1 MAVASTSAAGTSATG
16 STERRSETELRSI
29 FDAQTGQSYRTW
41 ESMMDKLSR
50 GVWTDPSDDAA
61 LREKEV
67 ALVQLG
73 ELYRDQGCAS
83 SSTIGMDGWIH

>member
-1 MAVASTSAAGTSATG
+1 M
-16 STERRSETELRSI
+16 
-29 FDAQTGQSYRTW
+29 
-41 ESMMDKLSR
+41 KLSC
-50 GVWTDPSDDAA
+50 VLTDPSDDAA

-83 SSTIGMDGWIH
+83 SSTIGMDGHTDTVCASTGTLKHSQILSAHPDLS